1 LLAAPGGLS
10 TFLST
15 FNYTLYLLT
24 YASAKSA
31 PLQAKLYQ
39 LFTRSPTTTAVDATT
54 HLAALGGL
62 LSSTRTTLRLFGL
75 FPLYAW
81 LRQLMQGPKPGDDS
95 NVAVLTDA
103 KALPMSW
110 SQRWHLPASSGKA
123 PTANIYLWSYRA
135 WLGGVLCDFVR
146 LFRTAQLER
155 QKRAE
160 RSVTTDFATREHD
173 EKADQAWW
181 KEMVVPLSWTPMA
194 LHFAIGEGGLPG
206 WNLGAMGACGAF
218 AGLGKIADMWAKTA

>member
-1 LLAAPGGLS
+1 MSDPTAEPGAPADVSSNIPPAGEKSLTAEAQRRVPNKLVAMAATPDRILLRLNKLLAAPGGLS

-15 FNYTLYLLT
+15 FNYTLYILT

-54 HLAALGGL
+54 QLAALGGL

-95 NVAVLTDA
+95 VLYSTQLTQCLLAAHELVATLA
-103 KALPMSW
+103 
-110 SQRWHLPASSGKA
+110 PAG
-123 PTANIYLWSYRA
+123 
-135 WLGGVLCDFVR
+135 
-146 LFRTAQLER
+146 LER
-155 QKRAE
+155 ESAHGE
-160 RSVTTDFATREHD
+160 YL
-173 EKADQAWW
+173 
-181 KEMVVPLSWTPMA
+181 PLVLPRMA
-194 LHFAIGEGGLPG
+194 RR
-206 WNLGAMGACGAF
+206 GAV
-218 AGLGKIADMWAKTA
+218 